1 MIEILIHGRG
11 GQGGVKA
18 SLALA
23 SAASKAGKYVQSFPE
38 FGVERRGAPIK
49 AFTRISDDPIVVRS
63 KIYNPDHVVVLDP
76 TLLHSIDVT
85 EGLKEGGWII
95 INTEKSPDSFTEFAK
110 RFKVAT
116 VNATKIAVDNNL
128 GSKAAPIVNTAILGA
143 IIRVL
148 NVASKEDLEKGIKEF
163 VPVKAEAN
171 IKAAYEA
178 YDQVKLGK
186 EA

>member
-11 GQGGVKA
+11 GQGAVKA

-38 FGVERRGAPIK
+38 FGVERRGAPVK
-49 AFTRISDDPIVVRS
+49 AFTRISDEPIVVRS
-63 KIYNPDHVVVLDP
+63 KIYDPDHVIVLDP
-76 TLLHSIDVT
+76 TLLHTIDIT
-85 EGLKEGGWII
+85 KGLKDGGWII
-95 INTEKSPDSFTEFAK
+95 INTEKSPDSFTEFKK

-116 VNATKIAVDNNL
+116 VNATKIAVDNRL
-128 GSKAAPIVNTAILGA
+128 GSKVAPIVNTAILGA

-148 NVASKEDLEKGIKEF
+148 DVATKKELAEGIKEF
-163 VPVKAEAN
+163 VPIKAEAN
-171 IKAAYEA
+171 VKAANEA
-178 YDQVKLGK
+178 YDLVKFSE

>member
-11 GQGGVKA
+11 GQGSVKA

-38 FGVERRGAPIK
+38 FGVERRGAPVK
-49 AFTRISDDPIVVRS
+49 AFNRISDEPIVVRS

-76 TLLHSIDVT
+76 TLLHAIDIT
-85 EGLKEGGWII
+85 KGLKEGGWII
-95 INTEKSPDSFTEFAK
+95 INTEKSPDSFTEYTKKF
-110 RFKVAT
+110 RVAT
-116 VNATKIAVDNNL
+116 VNATKIAVDNHL

-143 IIRVL
+143 IIKVL
-148 NVASKEDLEKGIKEF
+148 KVAGKKDLEEGIKEF
-163 VPVKAEAN
+163 VPIKAEAN
-171 IKAAYEA
+171 IKAADEA
-178 YDQVKLGK
+178 YDQVKFSK